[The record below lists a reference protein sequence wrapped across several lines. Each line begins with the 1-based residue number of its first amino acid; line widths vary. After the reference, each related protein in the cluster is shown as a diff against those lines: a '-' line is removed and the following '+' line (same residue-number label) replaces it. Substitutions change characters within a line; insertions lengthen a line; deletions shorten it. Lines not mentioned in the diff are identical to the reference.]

1 MTIDLEHFKARLEE
15 EKNLLEKELENVGHK
30 NPDVKNDW
38 EADSAESRDISLAD
52 DNTVADAIEEYG
64 DNVAILSALEGKYN
78 AVKESLSDIENGN
91 YGLCT
96 VCGEEIEADR
106 LEANP
111 SARTCKTHM

>member
-38 EADSAESRDISLAD
+38 EADAPESRDISQAD
-52 DNTVADAIEEYG
+52 DNTTADAIEEYG
-64 DNVAILSALEGKYN
+64 DNVAILAALESKYN